1 MNITMPAPA
10 TVLLPRCAL
19 PCPGMDWWPIRISA
33 ESGDLARFARLLSPN
48 EKQSAGQCTGARRP
62 EFVTTHASLRE
73 ILRTKLAKDR
83 TGLVFTRKVEGKLA
97 LVGES
102 MEFPIAH
109 SWRLAVITT
118 HSGGPIGADVERIRP
133 IENLRGICAERFAA
147 AGARQ
152 SFAPKPGGSRDFFLA

>member
-1 MNITMPAPA
+1 MSGP
-10 TVLLPRCAL
+10 LLEVKGLHIGFGGKDVVHGIDFAL
-19 PCPGMDWWPIRISA
+19 HPG
-33 ESGDLARFARLLSPN
+33 E
-48 EKQSAGQCTGARRP
+48 
-62 EFVTTHASLRE
+62 
-73 ILRTKLAKDR
+73 
-83 TGLVFTRKVEGKLA
+83 KLA